1 MPPSMSRWFIA
12 VFALHFLASVL
23 LSTLGL
29 VQPRALETVAQAS
42 ASMSLPQQRGAPDTA
57 SLLDDYDHALMDEQQ
72 DLSDI
77 LHESLSPAPCTSSG
91 CAHGPSPVPDRP
103 SRALAPPDRPPSL
116 RIA

>member
-1 MPPSMSRWFIA
+1 MSRWFIT

-29 VQPRALETVAQAS
+29 VQPRALEVMAQAS
-42 ASMSLPQQRGAPDTA
+42 TLQAPHASPLQRSAPDTA
-57 SLLDDYDHALMDEQQ
+57 SLLDDYDHALMDDQQ

-77 LHESLSPAPCTSSG
+77 LHESPEPARCTPPG

-103 SRALAPPDRPPSL
+103 SRTLAPPDKPPRAGL
-116 RIA
+116 A